1 MPIIFAVTLLPGVIC
16 TTDDS
21 DQLYNQWL
29 ADYQL
34 IVKEDEESLQ
44 ILSPLLWD
52 TKMLPETR
60 RQQQTSLLKEK
71 IE

>member
-44 ILSPLLWD
+44 ILSPSLWD

-60 RQQQTSLLKEK
+60 QQQTLLLKEK